1 MRLKMYPL
9 LTNINSQFI
18 DSCGK
23 PLSGGKV
30 YTYEANTT
38 TPKLTYADT
47 NGQSPNTNPIILD
60 ESGRANIY
68 LADGA
73 YRIRVLDKKDALVAD
88 TPKISRY
95 VTNMELETFIQ
106 NIEAGLSELEQ
117 VKESLDIFI
126 KAEILKQRGAADGL
140 APLDE
145 LSKVDNFYLSAA
157 SEEKSGISEIA
168 TQAETDAAADD
179 VRIVTPKKL
188 LAGLKNH
195 LNVSGD
201 APMFACRA
209 WVNFNGTGTLQIL
222 GSGNV
227 SSITDNGV
235 GDYTLNFTT
244 PMPNSNYSISGST
257 VSDNVSRVSNIVS
270 LKAIAGAGDISLK
283 TTTQVQVA
291 VGSNAALFD
300 LSNVSIGV
308 IC

>member
-68 LADGA
+68 MADGA

-95 VTNMELETFIQ
+95 VTNTELETFIQ

-117 VKESLDIFI
+117 VKESLDIFVTAELNEQKGTPSGITPLNTDGKVDTDYLPIWI
-126 KAEILKQRGAADGL
+126 KVAMYTPIPYPKAIPPDGFLMMMGQSIDQPVYPNLHALYGDKLPDMRAAFIRGWDNDL
-140 APLDE
+140 AVDTGRALLSLQLDEFKSHNHNRNPLDE
-145 LSKVDNFYLSAA
+145 
-157 SEEKSGISEIA
+157 
-168 TQAETDAAADD
+168 AETIISRTSGNLGGDLQGVAVQSKSFTLTGDKGGSETRPRNIAFNY
-179 VRIVTPKKL
+179 IV
-188 LAGLKNH
+188 LAG
-195 LNVSGD
+195 
-201 APMFACRA
+201 
-209 WVNFNGTGTLQIL
+209 
-222 GSGNV
+222 
-227 SSITDNGV
+227 
-235 GDYTLNFTT
+235 
-244 PMPNSNYSISGST
+244 
-257 VSDNVSRVSNIVS
+257 
-270 LKAIAGAGDISLK
+270 
-283 TTTQVQVA
+283 
-291 VGSNAALFD
+291 
-300 LSNVSIGV
+300 
-308 IC
+308 

>member
-95 VTNMELETFIQ
+95 VTNTEIETFIQ
-106 NIEAGLSELEQ
+106 NIEAALSELEQ
-117 VKESLDIFI
+117 VKESLDIFVNAAI
-126 KAEILKQRGAADGL
+126 AEQKGTPNGL
-140 APLDE
+140 APLNTAG
-145 LSKVDNFYLSAA
+145 KVDTDYLPIWIKVAMYTPIPYPKAIPPEGFLMMMGQSIDQPVYPNLYALYGSVLPDMRA
-157 SEEKSGISEIA
+157 TFIRGWDNGLGIDTGRALLSLQLDEFKSHNHNRNPLGE
-168 TQAETDAAADD
+168 AETIISSVGDFGGDLQGSSVKSKSFTVTGDKGGTETRPRNIAFNY
-179 VRIVTPKKL
+179 IV
-188 LAGLKNH
+188 LAG
-195 LNVSGD
+195 
-201 APMFACRA
+201 
-209 WVNFNGTGTLQIL
+209 
-222 GSGNV
+222 
-227 SSITDNGV
+227 
-235 GDYTLNFTT
+235 
-244 PMPNSNYSISGST
+244 
-257 VSDNVSRVSNIVS
+257 
-270 LKAIAGAGDISLK
+270 
-283 TTTQVQVA
+283 
-291 VGSNAALFD
+291 
-300 LSNVSIGV
+300 
-308 IC
+308 

>member
-1 MRLKMYPL
+1 MYPL

-68 LADGA
+68 MADGA

-95 VTNMELETFIQ
+95 VTNTELETFIQ

-117 VKESLDIFI
+117 VKESLDIFVNAAI
-126 KAEILKQRGAADGL
+126 AEQKGAAGGL

-145 LSKVDNFYLSAA
+145 LSKIDNFYLWAA

-168 TQAETDAAADD
+168 TQAETDAAVDD

-188 LAGLKNH
+188 LAGLKKH

-209 WVNFNGTGTLQIL
+209 WVNFNGTDTVAIRA
-222 GSGNV
+222 SGNI
-227 SSITDNGV
+227 SSITDNSV
-235 GDYTLNFTT
+235 GSYSLNLIT
-244 PMPNSNYSISGST
+244 PLPDTNFSISGFAKD
-257 VSDNVSRVSNIVS
+257 VAEAYRVACV
-270 LKAIAGAGDISLK
+270 
-283 TTTQVQVA
+283 T
-291 VGSNAALFD
+291 AALSDVSTTSKIDFQVRYASGNSANID
-300 LSNVSIGV
+300 SSLVCVSIYR
-308 IC
+308 

>member
-1 MRLKMYPL
+1 MYPL

-68 LADGA
+68 MADGA

-95 VTNMELETFIQ
+95 VTNTELETFIQ

-117 VKESLDIFI
+117 VKESLEIFI
-126 KAEILKQRGAADGL
+126 AAEILKQRGAADGL

-145 LSKVDNFYLSAA
+145 FIKVDNFYLWAA

-168 TQAETDAAADD
+168 TQAETDAAVDD

-188 LAGLKNH
+188 LAGLKKH

-201 APMFACRA
+201 APMSACRA
-209 WVNFNGTGTLQIL
+209 WVNFNGEGAVAIRS
-222 GSGNV
+222 SGNV
-227 SSITDNGV
+227 SSITDIGV
-235 GDYTLNFTT
+235 GSYKVNFIA
-244 PMPNSNYSISGST
+244 PMQDSDYSINTST
-257 VSDNVSRVSNIVS
+257 AARINQVLSPLVDFNASSNTAAPRTANGFNLS
-270 LKAIAGAGDISLK
+270 IAGQTDSPI
-283 TTTQVQVA
+283 V
-291 VGSNAALFD
+291 NASVFR
-300 LSNVSIGV
+300 
-308 IC
+308 